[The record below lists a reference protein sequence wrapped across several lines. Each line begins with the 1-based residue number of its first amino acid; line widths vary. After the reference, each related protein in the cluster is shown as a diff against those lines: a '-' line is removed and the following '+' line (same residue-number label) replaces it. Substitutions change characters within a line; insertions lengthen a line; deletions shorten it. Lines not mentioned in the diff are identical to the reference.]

1 MMIPR
6 PQPTEVNRLASEAID
21 LRENEGIS
29 MLEAIQTV
37 CSQARVPNDRHTAD
51 DREHVQ
57 AYLHLLQDAVTDE
70 VYARKHHAADPA
82 VIAHA
87 ATVNLKGA

>member
-1 MMIPR
+1 MIPR
-6 PQPTEVNRLASEAID
+6 PYPTEVNRLASEAID

-37 CSQARVPNDRHTAD
+37 CSQARVPTTDTPLTIGNI
-51 DREHVQ
+51 Q